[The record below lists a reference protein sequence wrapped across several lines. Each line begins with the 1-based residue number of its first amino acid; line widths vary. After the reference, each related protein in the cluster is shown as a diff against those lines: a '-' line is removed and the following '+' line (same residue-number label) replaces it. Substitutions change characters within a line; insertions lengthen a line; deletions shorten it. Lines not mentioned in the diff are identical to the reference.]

1 MARPLRKLTREGVV
15 YAQREIVEAEINE
28 LEKLSDD
35 DVASRGVVWPKNTPG
50 FISSE
55 ALLYFVRNPDTES
68 APHFVYLICHNPLNR
83 NNSFLLSA
91 FLPRTKLPPAQNAS

>member
-15 YAQREIVEAEINE
+15 YARREIVEAEINE

-55 ALLYFVRNPDTES
+55 ALLILYETRVTLRSVKRCLKLCWKEFIGTS
-68 APHFVYLICHNPLNR
+68 
-83 NNSFLLSA
+83 LS
-91 FLPRTKLPPAQNAS
+91 PIVWMEKQHR